1 MAHLLRHRT
10 PDARTRQAAAR
21 YAVIAKLRRRLVRL
35 SFAHSPGAEMNTRL
49 TVIIVAVAL
58 ASAPAPALA
67 RAIKGHKPGGQAAAN
82 AAGKATSKKP
92 GAMVSAALTKA
103 YAALPAAE
111 RLAIQANLA
120 WIGAYDGLPSGD
132 IDDRTIEAVKLF
144 QKGHAAKDTGIL
156 DDEQRAQLA
165 AAAAE
170 PQQAVG
176 WRLIEDPATGARFG
190 LPEKLVAPAGASL
203 TGSRWSSGRGQ
214 IQIQTFRYSEAS
226 LPALFEEEK
235 KTPKTR
241 YANASALKPDS
252 FVIAGTQGLK
262 NVIVRTDASGS
273 EIRGIT
279 ILYDQANTGV
289 MMPAAIAMADS
300 FQGFPDANAGPP
312 AGEQAAITYG
322 TAIVADHSGVL
333 IAPLQIASDCESIT
347 VPGFGHAVRIAE
359 DTGNDLALL
368 RLYGARNL
376 AAAPLAG
383 AAAQGDALTLIG
395 IADPLAQHGGNAV
408 THAAA
413 HHDGQAVEPTPAS
426 GFSGAAVIDARGNF
440 AGVVELKSQVVA
452 GAAASGRQAVLIP
465 ATAVLAFLAAHG
477 MAPAAATG
485 VMDQSVV
492 RVICVRK

>member
-1 MAHLLRHRT
+1 
-10 PDARTRQAAAR
+10 
-21 YAVIAKLRRRLVRL
+21 
-35 SFAHSPGAEMNTRL
+35 MNTKV

-58 ASAPAPALA
+58 ASAPSPPALA
-67 RAIKGHKPGGQAAAN
+67 RAVKGHKPSGQAAADV
-82 AAGKATSKKP
+82 AGKAASKKP
-92 GAMVSAALTKA
+92 GAILSAALTKA

-156 DDEQRAQLA
+156 DDEQRARLA
-165 AAAAE
+165 MEAAG

-214 IQIQTFRYSEAS
+214 IQIETFRYSEAS

-262 NVIVRTDASGS
+262 NVVVRADLSGS

-300 FQGFPDANAGPP
+300 FQGFPDANAGPLP
-312 AGEQAAITYG
+312 GQRAAVAYG
-322 TAIVADHSGVL
+322 TAIVADRSGAL
-333 IAPLQIASDCESIT
+333 IAPLQIASDCQSIT
-347 VPGFGHAVRIAE
+347 VPGVGHAVRIAQ
-359 DTGNDLALL
+359 DSTDDLALL

-376 AAAPLAG
+376 APAPLAG

-395 IADPLAQHGGNAV
+395 IADPMAQHGGDAV

-413 HHDGQAVEPTPAS
+413 HRDGQDVEPTPAL
-426 GFSGAAVIDARGNF
+426 GFSGAAAIDAQGHF

-452 GAAASGRQAVLIP
+452 GAAPSGRQAVLIP
-465 ATAVLAFLAAHG
+465 ATTVLAFLKAHG
-477 MAPAAATG
+477 VTPAAATG

>member
-1 MAHLLRHRT
+1 
-10 PDARTRQAAAR
+10 
-21 YAVIAKLRRRLVRL
+21 
-35 SFAHSPGAEMNTRL
+35 MNTKV

-58 ASAPAPALA
+58 ASAPSPPAPA
-67 RAIKGHKPGGQAAAN
+67 RAVKGHRPSGQAAAN
-82 AAGKATSKKP
+82 VAGKAASKKP
-92 GAMVSAALTKA
+92 GAMLSAALTKA

-111 RLAIQANLA
+111 RLAIQADLA

-156 DDEQRAQLA
+156 DDEQRTRLA
-165 AAAAE
+165 TEAAG

-214 IQIQTFRYSEAS
+214 IQIETFRYSEAS
-226 LPALFEEEK
+226 LPALFDQEK

-241 YANASALKPDS
+241 YADASALKPDS

-262 NVIVRTDASGS
+262 NVVVRADLNGS

-300 FQGFPDANAGPP
+300 FQGFPDANAGPLP
-312 AGEQAAITYG
+312 GQRAAVAYG
-322 TAIVADHSGVL
+322 TAIVADRSGAL
-333 IAPLQIASDCESIT
+333 IAPLQIASDCQSIT
-347 VPGFGHAVRIAE
+347 VPGVGHAVRIAQ
-359 DTGNDLALL
+359 DSTDDLALL

-376 AAAPLAG
+376 APAPLAG

-395 IADPLAQHGGNAV
+395 IADPMAQHGGDAV

-413 HHDGQAVEPTPAS
+413 HRDGQDVEPTPAL
-426 GFSGAAVIDARGNF
+426 GFSGAAAIDAQGHF

-452 GAAASGRQAVLIP
+452 GAAASGRQAVFIP
-465 ATAVLAFLAAHG
+465 ATIVLAFLAARG
-477 MAPAAATG
+477 IAPAATTG